1 MKIEKNGNANQT
13 NDQERADQSDAPWLA
28 WLNIALD
35 AYQED
40 ERSRVDRL
48 KHDIASDP
56 DNEILDR
63 YQQERDFRKPST
75 LRKVGRVALDVMRIH
90 PQSSEQRRDRE
101 AMSLAISEHDAET
114 KSQRQWRDWVQKKQA
129 ASERLRQE
137 EEDRKEAEALER
149 DMVEAMDVMRQ
160 RSHELTIGQ
169 RNQEIIEREINSRLL
184 TVDKL
189 EEEVLSGSHEVSK
202 GVIDYDGA
210 QIPIYYLKGIPF
222 SMLSHAVD
230 YRRLDWQDEGH
241 IGVGTSKAL
250 FNDPSIWSEH
260 EENALADKSYAYD
273 VYNTKGNLISTS
285 YINSESNID
294 AACKGELRYGFD
306 KVVGGS
312 FLDFWSCDGGAPNY
326 KDSSSIDSSVRRI
339 NYNKV
344 LDELNSPGSNWGGYN
359 EVLLKRYSD
368 TGLPLLPSYI
378 ITESGEIA
386 DQALR
391 HAKYF
396 NIPIVDI
403 NREIYD
409 KKYEDHIEKLI
420 DSLGRDADYV
430 EVARV
435 NDLIHMI
442 DYSHNRTLHR
452 SAYISRHN
460 YYDNDNDYSA
470 HARGRLKMWF
480 DEENEGNDG
489 IDDERSR
496 RINQCI
502 TRISQLEFDKQTDF
516 IVSKI
521 NDIAD
526 AYRKANERGEAAN
539 YNDHFYLSNDEDS
552 TEVKGFNVTYEKP
565 YWRGLLSLDGREQ
578 KVNRWNDT
586 VALDTIRVE
595 FTLPSN
601 LGPVSTK
608 IANLSNPD
616 NPDENDPTFV
626 KLAKAFF
633 ECYEVAKQN
642 RQLVK
647 PESDTE
653 LAPGSQDTKDRS
665 ESGDS

>member
-13 NDQERADQSDAPWLA
+13 NDQEQANQSDAPWLA

-56 DNEILDR
+56 DDEILDR

-129 ASERLRQE
+129 TSERLRQ

-149 DMVEAMDVMRQ
+149 DMVEAMDVMRR

-202 GVIDYDGA
+202 GVIDYDGT
-210 QIPIYYLKGIPF
+210 QIPIYHLKGIPF

-230 YRRLDWQDEGH
+230 FRRHSWESRPESVLS
-241 IGVGTSKAL
+241 IGGGTSKKL
-250 FNDPSIWSEH
+250 FNDPSIWNRREDDASV
-260 EENALADKSYAYD
+260 ARSYLHDA
-273 VYNTKGNLISTS
+273 KGNLICSS
-285 YINSESNID
+285 YISSENNID
-294 AACKGELRYGFD
+294 MAYKGELRYGFD
-306 KVVGGS
+306 KITGGS
-312 FLDFWSCDGGAPNY
+312 LLGFAPSDAGSTNHWD
-326 KDSSSIDSSVRRI
+326 KDTINDAIRGL

-344 LDELNSPGSNWGGYN
+344 LNELNKIDNSSGHN
-359 EVLLKRYSD
+359 EVVMKRYSD
-368 TGLPLLPSYI
+368 TGSPLLPSYI
-378 ITESGEIA
+378 ITESGKIV

-396 NIPIVDI
+396 SIPIVDI

-420 DSLGRDADYV
+420 DSLGRDADYA

-435 NDLIHMI
+435 NDLIHMV
-442 DYSHNRTLHR
+442 DYSYNRDRHNNN
-452 SAYISRHN
+452 YWYSRH
-460 YYDNDNDYSA
+460 YEERYNDP
-470 HARGRLKMWF
+470 ARKKLKRQF
-480 DEENEGNDG
+480 KEENEENDR
-489 IDDERSR
+489 ISDDRSR
-496 RINQCI
+496 YINQCI
-502 TRISQLEFDKQTDF
+502 TRISQLEYDKRTDF

-526 AYRKANERGEAAN
+526 AYRKANERGEVIN
-539 YNDHFYLSNDEDS
+539 YRDLDIGKGV
-552 TEVKGFNVTYEKP
+552 TEVKGFDVTYIKSHFHG
-565 YWRGLLSLDGREQ
+565 GLCLDGGEVDGKRCPFLSLDRI
-578 KVNRWNDT
+578 DT
-586 VALDTIRVE
+586 RFI
-595 FTLPSN
+595 LPSN
-601 LGPVSTK
+601 TAAISTE
-608 IANLSNPD
+608 IANFPNPD

-642 RQLVK
+642 RQLAK
-647 PESDTE
+647 PESDVDP
-653 LAPGSQDTKDRS
+653 APGSQDTKEHD

>member
-1 MKIEKNGNANQT
+1 MKIEKNGNTNQT
-13 NDQERADQSDAPWLA
+13 NDQEQADQSDAPWLA

-48 KHDIASDP
+48 KRDIASDP
-56 DNEILDR
+56 DNETLDR

-101 AMSLAISEHDAET
+101 AMGLAISEYDAEAE
-114 KSQRQWRDWVQKKQA
+114 SQRQWRDWVQKKQA
-129 ASERLRQE
+129 VSERLRQE

-149 DMVEAMDVMRQ
+149 DMVEAMDVMRR

-202 GVIDYDGA
+202 GVIDYDGT
-210 QIPIYYLKGIPF
+210 QIPIYHLKGVPF

-230 YRRLDWQDEGH
+230 FRRYAWMNKKYITG
-241 IGVGTSKAL
+241 GGTSKAL
-250 FNDPSIWSEH
+250 FDDPSIWSKH
-260 EENALADKSYAYD
+260 EEDALTDKSSG
-273 VYNTKGNLISTS
+273 YNARGNLVSVS
-285 YINSESNID
+285 YINSENNINNAD
-294 AACKGELRYGFD
+294 KGKLRYGFD
-306 KVVGGS
+306 EIPGGS
-312 FLDFWSCDGGAPNY
+312 FLAFNDRDGGTPNY
-326 KDSSSIDSSVRRI
+326 IGENGTNNVARG
-339 NYNKV
+339 
-344 LDELNSPGSNWGGYN
+344 LNYN
-359 EVLLKRYSD
+359 EVLNKLNNISYADGHNEALLKRYSD

-420 DSLGRDADYV
+420 KSLGRDADYA

-435 NDLIHMI
+435 NDLIHMV
-442 DYSHNRTLHR
+442 DYSYNRDKH
-452 SAYISRHN
+452 
-460 YYDNDNDYSA
+460 NDNYWYRRRYEDNYDDP
-470 HARGRLKMWF
+470 ARWESKSRLK
-480 DEENEGNDG
+480 EENEENDR
-489 IDDERSR
+489 ISDDRSR
-496 RINQCI
+496 YINQCI
-502 TRISQLEFDKQTDF
+502 TRISQLEYDKRTDF

-526 AYRKANERGEAAN
+526 AYRKANERGEVIN
-539 YNDHFYLSNDEDS
+539 YRDLDIGKGV
-552 TEVKGFNVTYEKP
+552 TEVKGFDVTYIKSHFHG
-565 YWRGLLSLDGREQ
+565 GLCLDGGEVDGKRCPFLSLDRI
-578 KVNRWNDT
+578 DT
-586 VALDTIRVE
+586 QFI
-595 FTLPSN
+595 LPSN
-601 LGPVSTK
+601 TAAIITE
-608 IANLSNPD
+608 IANFPNPD
-616 NPDENDPTFV
+616 NPDENDPIFD
-626 KLAKAFF
+626 KLAKAFS

-642 RQLVK
+642 RQLAK

-653 LAPGSQDTKDRS
+653 LALGSQDTKEHS

>member
-1 MKIEKNGNANQT
+1 MKIEKNGNANQA
-13 NDQERADQSDAPWLA
+13 NDQERANQSDAPWLA

-48 KHDIASDP
+48 KHNIASDP
-56 DNEILDR
+56 DNETLDR
-63 YQQERDFRKPST
+63 YQQERDSRKPST
-75 LRKVGRVALDVMRIH
+75 LRKVGRMALDVMRIH

-129 ASERLRQE
+129 MSERLRQ

-202 GVIDYDGA
+202 GVIDYVGA
-210 QIPIYYLKGIPF
+210 QIPIYHLKGIPF

-230 YRRLDWQDEGH
+230 FRRYAWMNKKYITG
-241 IGVGTSKAL
+241 GGTSKAL
-250 FNDPSIWSEH
+250 FDDPSIWSKH
-260 EENALADKSYAYD
+260 EEDALTDKSSG
-273 VYNTKGNLISTS
+273 YNARGNLVSVS
-285 YINSESNID
+285 YINSENNINNAD
-294 AACKGELRYGFD
+294 KGKLRYGFD
-306 KVVGGS
+306 KIPGGS
-312 FLDFWSCDGGAPNY
+312 FLAFNDRDGGTPNY
-326 KDSSSIDSSVRRI
+326 IGENGTNNVARG
-339 NYNKV
+339 
-344 LDELNSPGSNWGGYN
+344 LNYN
-359 EVLLKRYSD
+359 EVLNKLNNISYVDGHNEALLKRYSD

-420 DSLGRDADYV
+420 ESLGRDADYA

-435 NDLIHMI
+435 NDLIHMV
-442 DYSHNRTLHR
+442 DYSYNRDKH
-452 SAYISRHN
+452 
-460 YYDNDNDYSA
+460 NDNYWYRRRYEDNYDDP
-470 HARGRLKMWF
+470 ARWTLKSRLK
-480 DEENEGNDG
+480 EENEENDR
-489 IDDERSR
+489 INDDRSR
-496 RINQCI
+496 YINQCI
-502 TRISQLEFDKQTDF
+502 TRISQLEYDKRTDF

-526 AYRKANERGEAAN
+526 VYRKANERGEVIN
-539 YNDHFYLSNDEDS
+539 YRDLDIGKGV
-552 TEVKGFNVTYEKP
+552 TEVKGFDVTYIKSHFHG
-565 YWRGLLSLDGREQ
+565 GLCLDGGEVDGKRCPFLSLDRIDA
-578 KVNRWNDT
+578 RF
-586 VALDTIRVE
+586 I
-595 FTLPSN
+595 LPSN
-601 LGPVSTK
+601 TAAISTE
-608 IANLSNPD
+608 IANFPNPD

-642 RQLVK
+642 RQLAK
-647 PESDTE
+647 PESDAE
-653 LAPGSQDTKDRS
+653 PAPGSQDTKERN

>member
-13 NDQERADQSDAPWLA
+13 NDQEQVNQPDAPWLA

-56 DNEILDR
+56 DDEILDR

-114 KSQRQWRDWVQKKQA
+114 KSQGQWRDWVQKKQVV
-129 ASERLRQE
+129 SERLQQE

-160 RSHELTIGQ
+160 RSHELTTGQ

-189 EEEVLSGSHEVSK
+189 EEEVSK

-230 YRRLDWQDEGH
+230 FRRPSWQNEGH

-250 FNDPSIWSEH
+250 FNDPSIWSKH
-260 EENALADKSYAYD
+260 EEDALTDKSYAYD
-273 VYNTKGNLISTS
+273 DYNTRGNLISVS

-294 AACKGELRYGFD
+294 AAYKGELRYGFS
-306 KVVGGS
+306 KTPSGS
-312 FLDFWSCDGGAPNY
+312 FLYFRIGDGGTPNY
-326 KDSSSIDSSVRRI
+326 KDSDEIDISIREID
-339 NYNKV
+339 YNDV
-344 LDELNSPGSNWGGYN
+344 LDGLNYPRPGWGGYN

-435 NDLIHMI
+435 NDLIHMV
-442 DYSHNRTLHR
+442 DYSHNWDKHR
-452 SAYISRHN
+452 GNYWRSRH
-460 YYDNDNDYSA
+460 YKESYDDP
-470 HARGRLKMWF
+470 ARKKLKRQF
-480 DEENEGNDG
+480 KEENEENDR
-489 IDDERSR
+489 ISDDRSR
-496 RINQCI
+496 YINQCI
-502 TRISQLEFDKQTDF
+502 TGISQLEYDKRTDF

-526 AYRKANERGEAAN
+526 AYRKANERSEVIN
-539 YNDHFYLSNDEDS
+539 YRDLDIGKGV
-552 TEVKGFNVTYEKP
+552 TEVKGFNVTYYKSHSQGE
-565 YWRGLLSLDGREQ
+565 LCLDGHE
-578 KVNRWNDT
+578 KGVEGCPYML
-586 VALDTIRVE
+586 LDEIHTE

-601 LGPVSTK
+601 LGAISTE
-608 IANLSNPD
+608 IANFPNPD

-642 RQLVK
+642 RQLAK

-653 LAPGSQDTKDRS
+653 PAPGSQDTKEHS

>member
-13 NDQERADQSDAPWLA
+13 NDQERANQSDAPWLA

-56 DNEILDR
+56 DNETLDR

-129 ASERLRQE
+129 ASERLRREE

-189 EEEVLSGSHEVSK
+189 EKEVLSGSHEVSK

-210 QIPIYYLKGIPF
+210 QIPIYHLKGIPF

-230 YRRLDWQDEGH
+230 FRRPSWQNEGH
-241 IGVGTSKAL
+241 IGVGTSKVL
-250 FNDPSIWSEH
+250 FDDPSIWSKH
-260 EENALADKSYAYD
+260 EEDALADKSYAYD
-273 VYNTKGNLISTS
+273 DYNTRGNLISVS

-294 AACKGELRYGFD
+294 AAYKGELRYGFS
-306 KVVGGS
+306 KTPSGS
-312 FLDFWSCDGGAPNY
+312 FLDFQIGDGGTPNY
-326 KDSSSIDSSVRRI
+326 QDSNEIDDSVRDI
-339 NYNKV
+339 NYNDV
-344 LDELNSPGSNWGGYN
+344 LDGLNYPRPGRGGYN

-435 NDLIHMI
+435 NDLIHMV
-442 DYSHNRTLHR
+442 DYSHNWDKHR
-452 SAYISRHN
+452 GNYWRSRH
-460 YYDNDNDYSA
+460 YKESYDDP
-470 HARGRLKMWF
+470 ARKKLKRQF
-480 DEENEGNDG
+480 KEENEENDR
-489 IDDERSR
+489 ISDDRSR
-496 RINQCI
+496 YINQCI
-502 TRISQLEFDKQTDF
+502 TRISQLEYDKRTDF

-526 AYRKANERGEAAN
+526 VYRKANERGEVIN
-539 YNDHFYLSNDEDS
+539 YHDLDIGEGV
-552 TEVKGFNVTYEKP
+552 TEVKGFDVTYYKSYSQGE
-565 YWRGLLSLDGREQ
+565 LCLDGHE
-578 KVNRWNDT
+578 KDVEGCPYML
-586 VALDTIRVE
+586 LDEIHTKFI
-595 FTLPSN
+595 LPSN
-601 LGPVSTK
+601 LGPVSTE
-608 IANLSNPD
+608 IANFPNPD
-616 NPDENDPTFV
+616 NPDENDPTFG

-633 ECYEVAKQN
+633 ECYEAAKQN
-642 RQLVK
+642 RQLAK

-653 LAPGSQDTKDRS
+653 PAPGSQDTKEHD

>member
-13 NDQERADQSDAPWLA
+13 NDQEQVNQSDAPWLA

-56 DNEILDR
+56 DDEILDR

-90 PQSSEQRRDRE
+90 PQSSEQRRDQE

-129 ASERLRQE
+129 VSERLRRE

-189 EEEVLSGSHEVSK
+189 EEEVLSGSHEVNK

-210 QIPIYYLKGIPF
+210 QIPIYHLRGIPF

-230 YRRLDWQDEGH
+230 FRRPSWQNEGH
-241 IGVGTSKAL
+241 IGVGTSKVL
-250 FNDPSIWSEH
+250 FDDPSIWSKH
-260 EENALADKSYAYD
+260 EEDALADKSYAYD
-273 VYNTKGNLISTS
+273 DYNTRGNLISVS

-294 AACKGELRYGFD
+294 AAYKGELRYGFS
-306 KVVGGS
+306 KTPSGS
-312 FLDFWSCDGGAPNY
+312 FLDFQIGDGGTPNY
-326 KDSSSIDSSVRRI
+326 QDSNEIDDSVRDI
-339 NYNKV
+339 NYNDV
-344 LDELNSPGSNWGGYN
+344 LDGLNYPRPGRGGYN

-435 NDLIHMI
+435 NDLIHMV
-442 DYSHNRTLHR
+442 DYSHNWDKHR
-452 SAYISRHN
+452 GNYWRSRH
-460 YYDNDNDYSA
+460 YKESYDDPT
-470 HARGRLKMWF
+470 RKELKRQF
-480 DEENEGNDG
+480 DKENEKNDRIG
-489 IDDERSR
+489 DDRSR
-496 RINQCI
+496 YINQCI
-502 TRISQLEFDKQTDF
+502 TRISQLEYDKRTDF

-526 AYRKANERGEAAN
+526 VYRKANERGEVIN
-539 YNDHFYLSNDEDS
+539 YHDLDIGEGV
-552 TEVKGFNVTYEKP
+552 TEVKGFDVTYYKSYSQGE
-565 YWRGLLSLDGREQ
+565 LCLDGHE
-578 KVNRWNDT
+578 KDVEGCPYML
-586 VALDTIRVE
+586 LDEIHTKFI
-595 FTLPSN
+595 LPSN
-601 LGPVSTK
+601 LGPVSTE
-608 IANLSNPD
+608 IANFPNPD
-616 NPDENDPTFV
+616 NPDENDPTFG

-633 ECYEVAKQN
+633 ECYEAAKQN
-642 RQLVK
+642 RQLAK

-653 LAPGSQDTKDRS
+653 PAPGSQDTKEHD

>member
-13 NDQERADQSDAPWLA
+13 NDQEQVNQSDAPWLA

-40 ERSRVDRL
+40 ERSRVNRL

-56 DNEILDR
+56 DDEILDR

-169 RNQEIIEREINSRLL
+169 RNQEVIEREINSRLL

-210 QIPIYYLKGIPF
+210 QIPIYHLKGIPF

-230 YRRLDWQDEGH
+230 FRRYAWMNKKYITG
-241 IGVGTSKAL
+241 GGTSKAL
-250 FNDPSIWSEH
+250 FDDPSIWSKH
-260 EENALADKSYAYD
+260 EEDALTDKSSG
-273 VYNTKGNLISTS
+273 YNARGNLVSVS
-285 YINSESNID
+285 YINSENNINNAD
-294 AACKGELRYGFD
+294 KGKLRYGFD
-306 KVVGGS
+306 KIPGGS
-312 FLDFWSCDGGAPNY
+312 FLAFNDRDGGTPNY
-326 KDSSSIDSSVRRI
+326 IGENGTNNVARG
-339 NYNKV
+339 
-344 LDELNSPGSNWGGYN
+344 LNYN
-359 EVLLKRYSD
+359 EVLNKLNNISYVDGHNEALLKRYSD

-420 DSLGRDADYV
+420 DSLGRDADYM

-502 TRISQLEFDKQTDF
+502 TRISQLEFDKRTDF

-601 LGPVSTK
+601 LGAISTK

-653 LAPGSQDTKDRS
+653 LAPGSQDTKEHS

>member
-1 MKIEKNGNANQT
+1 MKIEKNGNTNQT
-13 NDQERADQSDAPWLA
+13 NDQEQANQSDAPWLA

-56 DNEILDR
+56 DDEILDR

-210 QIPIYYLKGIPF
+210 QIPIYHLKGIPF

-230 YRRLDWQDEGH
+230 FRRYAWMNKKYITG
-241 IGVGTSKAL
+241 GGTSKAL
-250 FNDPSIWSEH
+250 FDDPSIWSKH
-260 EENALADKSYAYD
+260 EEDALTDKSSG
-273 VYNTKGNLISTS
+273 YNARGNLVSVS
-285 YINSESNID
+285 YINSENNINNAD
-294 AACKGELRYGFD
+294 KGKLRYGFD
-306 KVVGGS
+306 KIPGGS
-312 FLDFWSCDGGAPNY
+312 FLAFNDRDGGTPNY
-326 KDSSSIDSSVRRI
+326 IGENGTNNVARGL

-344 LDELNSPGSNWGGYN
+344 LNKLNNISYADGHN
-359 EVLLKRYSD
+359 EALLKRYSD

-420 DSLGRDADYV
+420 ESLGRDADYA

-435 NDLIHMI
+435 NDLIHMV
-442 DYSHNRTLHR
+442 DYSYNRDKHNN
-452 SAYISRHN
+452 N
-460 YYDNDNDYSA
+460 YWYRRRYEDNYDDP
-470 HARGRLKMWF
+470 ARWESKSRLK
-480 DEENEGNDG
+480 EENEENDR
-489 IDDERSR
+489 ISDDRSR
-496 RINQCI
+496 YINQCI
-502 TRISQLEFDKQTDF
+502 TRISQLEYDKRTDF

-526 AYRKANERGEAAN
+526 AYRKANERGEVIN
-539 YNDHFYLSNDEDS
+539 YRDLDIGRGV
-552 TEVKGFNVTYEKP
+552 TEVKGFDVTYIKSHFHGGLCLDGGEIDGKRCP
-565 YWRGLLSLDGREQ
+565 LLSLDRI
-578 KVNRWNDT
+578 DT
-586 VALDTIRVE
+586 KFI
-595 FTLPSN
+595 LPSN
-601 LGPVSTK
+601 TAAIITE
-608 IANLSNPD
+608 IANFPNPD
-616 NPDENDPTFV
+616 NPDENDPIFG
-626 KLAKAFF
+626 KLAKAFS

-642 RQLVK
+642 RQLAK

-653 LAPGSQDTKDRS
+653 PALGSQDTKDRS

>member
-1 MKIEKNGNANQT
+1 MKIEKNGNANQA
-13 NDQERADQSDAPWLA
+13 NDQERANQSDAPWLA

-48 KHDIASDP
+48 KHNIASDP
-56 DNEILDR
+56 DNETLDR
-63 YQQERDFRKPST
+63 YQQERDSRKPST
-75 LRKVGRVALDVMRIH
+75 LRKVGRMALDVMRIH

-129 ASERLRQE
+129 MSERLRQ

-210 QIPIYYLKGIPF
+210 QIPIYHLKGIPF

-230 YRRLDWQDEGH
+230 FRRYAWMNKKYITG
-241 IGVGTSKAL
+241 GGTSKAL
-250 FNDPSIWSEH
+250 FDDPSIWSKH
-260 EENALADKSYAYD
+260 EEDALTDKSSG
-273 VYNTKGNLISTS
+273 YNARGNLVSVS
-285 YINSESNID
+285 YINSENNINNAD
-294 AACKGELRYGFD
+294 KGKLRYGFD
-306 KVVGGS
+306 KIPGGS
-312 FLDFWSCDGGAPNY
+312 FLAFNDRDGGTPNY
-326 KDSSSIDSSVRRI
+326 IGENGTNNVARG
-339 NYNKV
+339 
-344 LDELNSPGSNWGGYN
+344 LNYN
-359 EVLLKRYSD
+359 EVLNKLNNISYVDGHNEALLKRYSD

-420 DSLGRDADYV
+420 ESLGRDADYA

-435 NDLIHMI
+435 NDLIHMV
-442 DYSHNRTLHR
+442 DYSYNRDKHNNN
-452 SAYISRHN
+452 YWYSRH
-460 YYDNDNDYSA
+460 YEESYNDP
-470 HARGRLKMWF
+470 ARKKLKRQF
-480 DEENEGNDG
+480 KEENEENDR
-489 IDDERSR
+489 ISDDRSR
-496 RINQCI
+496 YINQCI
-502 TRISQLEFDKQTDF
+502 TRISQLEYDKRTDF

-526 AYRKANERGEAAN
+526 AYRKANERGEVIN
-539 YNDHFYLSNDEDS
+539 YRDLDIGKGV
-552 TEVKGFNVTYEKP
+552 TEVKGFDVTYIKSHFHG
-565 YWRGLLSLDGREQ
+565 GLCLDGGEVDGKRCPFLSLDRIDA
-578 KVNRWNDT
+578 RF
-586 VALDTIRVE
+586 I
-595 FTLPSN
+595 LPSN
-601 LGPVSTK
+601 TAAISTE
-608 IANLSNPD
+608 IANFPNPD

-642 RQLVK
+642 RQLAK
-647 PESDTE
+647 PESDAE
-653 LAPGSQDTKDRS
+653 PAPGSQDTKERN

>member
-13 NDQERADQSDAPWLA
+13 NDQEQVNQSDAPWLA

-40 ERSRVDRL
+40 EQSRVDRL
-48 KHDIASDP
+48 KHDIASDS
-56 DNEILDR
+56 DDEILDR

-75 LRKVGRVALDVMRIH
+75 LRKVGRVALDVMMIH

-210 QIPIYYLKGIPF
+210 QIPIYHLKGTPF

-230 YRRLDWQDEGH
+230 FRRHSWESRPESVLS
-241 IGVGTSKAL
+241 IGGGTSKKL
-250 FNDPSIWSEH
+250 FNDPSIWNRREDDASV
-260 EENALADKSYAYD
+260 ARSYLHDA
-273 VYNTKGNLISTS
+273 KGNLICSS
-285 YINSESNID
+285 YISSENNID
-294 AACKGELRYGFD
+294 MAYKGELRYGFD
-306 KVVGGS
+306 KIPGGS
-312 FLDFWSCDGGAPNY
+312 LLGFAPSDAGSTNHWDKDTINDAIRGLNY
-326 KDSSSIDSSVRRI
+326 D
-339 NYNKV
+339 KV
-344 LDELNSPGSNWGGYN
+344 LNELNKIDNSSGHN
-359 EVLLKRYSD
+359 EVVMKRYSD
-368 TGLPLLPSYI
+368 TGSPLLPSYI

-396 NIPIVDI
+396 NIPIIDI

-435 NDLIHMI
+435 NDLIHMV
-442 DYSHNRTLHR
+442 DYSYNRDKH
-452 SAYISRHN
+452 
-460 YYDNDNDYSA
+460 NDNYWYRRRYEDDYNDP
-470 HARGRLKMWF
+470 ARWESKSRLK
-480 DEENEGNDG
+480 EENEENDR
-489 IDDERSR
+489 ISDDRSR
-496 RINQCI
+496 YINQCI
-502 TRISQLEFDKQTDF
+502 TRISQLEYDKRTDF
-516 IVSKI
+516 IVGKI

-526 AYRKANERGEAAN
+526 AYRKANERGEVIN
-539 YNDHFYLSNDEDS
+539 YRDLDIGKGV
-552 TEVKGFNVTYEKP
+552 TEVKGFDVTYIKSHFHG
-565 YWRGLLSLDGREQ
+565 GLCLDGGEMDGKRCPFLSLDRI
-578 KVNRWNDT
+578 DT
-586 VALDTIRVE
+586 RFI
-595 FTLPSN
+595 LPSN
-601 LGPVSTK
+601 TAAISTE
-608 IANLSNPD
+608 IANFPNPD
-616 NPDENDPTFV
+616 NPDENDPTFG

-642 RQLVK
+642 RQLAK

-653 LAPGSQDTKDRS
+653 PAPGSQDTKEHS

>member
-13 NDQERADQSDAPWLA
+13 NDQGQANQSDAPWLA

-56 DNEILDR
+56 DDEILDR

-114 KSQRQWRDWVQKKQA
+114 KSQRQWRDWIQKKQA

-210 QIPIYYLKGIPF
+210 QIPIYYLKGITF

-230 YRRLDWQDEGH
+230 FRRYAWMNKKYITG
-241 IGVGTSKAL
+241 GGTSKAL
-250 FNDPSIWSEH
+250 FDDPSIWSKH
-260 EENALADKSYAYD
+260 EEDALTDKSSG
-273 VYNTKGNLISTS
+273 YNARGNLVSVS
-285 YINSESNID
+285 YINSENNINNAD
-294 AACKGELRYGFD
+294 KGKLRYGFD
-306 KVVGGS
+306 KIPGGS
-312 FLDFWSCDGGAPNY
+312 FLAFNDRDGGTPNY
-326 KDSSSIDSSVRRI
+326 IGENGTNNVARG
-339 NYNKV
+339 
-344 LDELNSPGSNWGGYN
+344 LNYN
-359 EVLLKRYSD
+359 EVLNKLNNISYADGHNEALLKRYSD

-378 ITESGEIA
+378 ITESGGIA

-420 DSLGRDADYV
+420 ESLGRDADYA

-435 NDLIHMI
+435 NDLIHMV
-442 DYSHNRTLHR
+442 DYSYNRDKH
-452 SAYISRHN
+452 
-460 YYDNDNDYSA
+460 NDNYWYRRRYEDNYNDP
-470 HARGRLKMWF
+470 ARWESKSRLK
-480 DEENEGNDG
+480 EENEENDR
-489 IDDERSR
+489 ISDDRSR
-496 RINQCI
+496 YINQCI
-502 TRISQLEFDKQTDF
+502 TRISQLEYDKRTDF

-526 AYRKANERGEAAN
+526 AYRKANERGEVIN
-539 YNDHFYLSNDEDS
+539 YRDLDIGKGV
-552 TEVKGFNVTYEKP
+552 TEVKGFDVTYYKSHFHGGLCLDGGEMDGKRCP
-565 YWRGLLSLDGREQ
+565 LLSLDRI
-578 KVNRWNDT
+578 DT
-586 VALDTIRVE
+586 QFI
-595 FTLPSN
+595 LPSN
-601 LGPVSTK
+601 TAAIITE
-608 IANLSNPD
+608 IANFPNPD

-633 ECYEVAKQN
+633 ECYEAAKQN
-642 RQLVK
+642 RQLAK

-653 LAPGSQDTKDRS
+653 LALGSQDTKEHD

>member
-1 MKIEKNGNANQT
+1 M
-13 NDQERADQSDAPWLA
+13 
-28 WLNIALD
+28 
-35 AYQED
+35 
-40 ERSRVDRL
+40 
-48 KHDIASDP
+48 
-56 DNEILDR
+56 
-63 YQQERDFRKPST
+63 
-75 LRKVGRVALDVMRIH
+75 ALDVMRIH

-129 ASERLRQE
+129 MSERLRQ

-210 QIPIYYLKGIPF
+210 QIPIYHLKGIPF

-230 YRRLDWQDEGH
+230 FRRYAWMNKKYITG
-241 IGVGTSKAL
+241 GGTSKAL
-250 FNDPSIWSEH
+250 FDDPSIWSKH
-260 EENALADKSYAYD
+260 EEDALTDKSSG
-273 VYNTKGNLISTS
+273 YNARGNLVSVS
-285 YINSESNID
+285 YINSENNINNAD
-294 AACKGELRYGFD
+294 KGKLRYGFD
-306 KVVGGS
+306 KIPGGS
-312 FLDFWSCDGGAPNY
+312 FLAFNDRDGGTPNY
-326 KDSSSIDSSVRRI
+326 IGENGTNNVARG
-339 NYNKV
+339 
-344 LDELNSPGSNWGGYN
+344 LNYN
-359 EVLLKRYSD
+359 EVLNKLNNISYVDGHNEALLKRYSD

-420 DSLGRDADYV
+420 ESLGRDADYA

-435 NDLIHMI
+435 NDLIHMV
-442 DYSHNRTLHR
+442 DYSYNRDKHNNN
-452 SAYISRHN
+452 YWYSRH
-460 YYDNDNDYSA
+460 YEESYNDP
-470 HARGRLKMWF
+470 ARKKLKRQF
-480 DEENEGNDG
+480 KEENEENDR
-489 IDDERSR
+489 ISDDRSR
-496 RINQCI
+496 YINQCI
-502 TRISQLEFDKQTDF
+502 TRISQLEYDKRTDF

-526 AYRKANERGEAAN
+526 AYRKANERGEVIN
-539 YNDHFYLSNDEDS
+539 YRDLDIGKGV
-552 TEVKGFNVTYEKP
+552 TEVKGFDVTYIKSHFHG
-565 YWRGLLSLDGREQ
+565 GLCLDGGEVDGKRCPFLSLDRIDA
-578 KVNRWNDT
+578 RF
-586 VALDTIRVE
+586 I
-595 FTLPSN
+595 LPSN
-601 LGPVSTK
+601 TAAISTE
-608 IANLSNPD
+608 IANFPNPD

-642 RQLVK
+642 RQLAK
-647 PESDTE
+647 PESDAE
-653 LAPGSQDTKDRS
+653 PAPGSQDTKERN

>member
-13 NDQERADQSDAPWLA
+13 NDQEQVNQSDAPWLA

-35 AYQED
+35 AYQEN

-56 DNEILDR
+56 DDEILDR

-75 LRKVGRVALDVMRIH
+75 LRKVGRAALDVMRIH

-101 AMSLAISEHDAET
+101 AMSLAISEHNAET

-149 DMVEAMDVMRQ
+149 DMVEAMDVMRR

-210 QIPIYYLKGIPF
+210 QIPIYHLKGIPF

-230 YRRLDWQDEGH
+230 FRRYAWMNKKYITG
-241 IGVGTSKAL
+241 GGTSKAL
-250 FNDPSIWSEH
+250 FDDPSIWSKH
-260 EENALADKSYAYD
+260 EEDALTDKSSG
-273 VYNTKGNLISTS
+273 YNARGNLVSVS
-285 YINSESNID
+285 YINSENNINNAD
-294 AACKGELRYGFD
+294 KGKLRYGFD
-306 KVVGGS
+306 KIPGGS
-312 FLDFWSCDGGAPNY
+312 FLAFNDRDGGTPNY
-326 KDSSSIDSSVRRI
+326 IGENGTNNVARG
-339 NYNKV
+339 
-344 LDELNSPGSNWGGYN
+344 LNYN
-359 EVLLKRYSD
+359 EVLNKLNNISYADGHNEALLKRYSD

-396 NIPIVDI
+396 SIPIVDI

-420 DSLGRDADYV
+420 ESLGRDADYA

-435 NDLIHMI
+435 NDLIHMV
-442 DYSHNRTLHR
+442 DYSYNRDKHNN
-452 SAYISRHN
+452 N
-460 YYDNDNDYSA
+460 YWYRRRYEDNYDDP
-470 HARGRLKMWF
+470 ARWESKSRLK
-480 DEENEGNDG
+480 EENEGNDR
-489 IDDERSR
+489 ISDDRSR
-496 RINQCI
+496 YINQCI
-502 TRISQLEFDKQTDF
+502 TRISQLEYDKRTDF

-526 AYRKANERGEAAN
+526 AYRKANERGEVIN
-539 YNDHFYLSNDEDS
+539 YRDLDIGRGV
-552 TEVKGFNVTYEKP
+552 TEVKGFDVTYIKSHFHGGLCLDGGEVDGKRCP
-565 YWRGLLSLDGREQ
+565 LLSLDRI
-578 KVNRWNDT
+578 DT
-586 VALDTIRVE
+586 QFI
-595 FTLPSN
+595 LPSN
-601 LGPVSTK
+601 TAAIITK

-642 RQLVK
+642 RQLAK

-653 LAPGSQDTKDRS
+653 PAPGSQDTKEHS

>member
-1 MKIEKNGNANQT
+1 MKIEKNGNANQA
-13 NDQERADQSDAPWLA
+13 NDQERANQSDAPWLA

-48 KHDIASDP
+48 KHNIASDP
-56 DNEILDR
+56 DNETLDR
-63 YQQERDFRKPST
+63 YQQERDSRKPST
-75 LRKVGRVALDVMRIH
+75 LRKVGRMALDVMRIH

-129 ASERLRQE
+129 MSERLRQ

-210 QIPIYYLKGIPF
+210 QIPIYHLKGIPF

-230 YRRLDWQDEGH
+230 FRRYAWMNKKYITG
-241 IGVGTSKAL
+241 GGTSKAL
-250 FNDPSIWSEH
+250 FDDPSIWSKH
-260 EENALADKSYAYD
+260 EEDALTDKSSG
-273 VYNTKGNLISTS
+273 YNARGNLVSVS
-285 YINSESNID
+285 YINSENNINNAD
-294 AACKGELRYGFD
+294 KGKLRYGFD
-306 KVVGGS
+306 KIPGGS
-312 FLDFWSCDGGAPNY
+312 FLAFNDRDGGTPNY
-326 KDSSSIDSSVRRI
+326 IGENGTNNVARG
-339 NYNKV
+339 
-344 LDELNSPGSNWGGYN
+344 LNYN
-359 EVLLKRYSD
+359 EVLNKLNNISYVDGHNEALLKRYSD

-420 DSLGRDADYV
+420 ESLGRDADYA

-435 NDLIHMI
+435 NDLIHMV
-442 DYSHNRTLHR
+442 DYSYNRDKHNNN
-452 SAYISRHN
+452 YWYSRH
-460 YYDNDNDYSA
+460 YEESYNDP
-470 HARGRLKMWF
+470 ARKKLKRQF
-480 DEENEGNDG
+480 KEENEENDR
-489 IDDERSR
+489 ISDDRSR
-496 RINQCI
+496 YINQCI
-502 TRISQLEFDKQTDF
+502 TRISQLEYDKRTDF

-526 AYRKANERGEAAN
+526 AYRKANERGEVIN
-539 YNDHFYLSNDEDS
+539 YRDLDIGKGV
-552 TEVKGFNVTYEKP
+552 TEVKGFDVTYIKSHFHG
-565 YWRGLLSLDGREQ
+565 GLCLDGGEVDGKRCPFLSLDRIDA
-578 KVNRWNDT
+578 RF
-586 VALDTIRVE
+586 I
-595 FTLPSN
+595 LPSN
-601 LGPVSTK
+601 TAAISTE
-608 IANLSNPD
+608 IANFPNPD

-642 RQLVK
+642 RQLAK

-653 LAPGSQDTKDRS
+653 SAPDPQDTKEHD
-665 ESGDS
+665 ESGDG

>member
-1 MKIEKNGNANQT
+1 MKIEKNGNANQI
-13 NDQERADQSDAPWLA
+13 NDQERANQSDAPWLA
-28 WLNIALD
+28 WLNVALD

-48 KHDIASDP
+48 KRDIASDP
-56 DNEILDR
+56 DNETLDR
-63 YQQERDFRKPST
+63 YQQERDSRKPST
-75 LRKVGRVALDVMRIH
+75 LRKVGRAALDVMRIH

-149 DMVEAMDVMRQ
+149 DMVKAMDVMRR

-230 YRRLDWQDEGH
+230 FRRYAWMNKKYITG
-241 IGVGTSKAL
+241 GGTSKAL
-250 FNDPSIWSEH
+250 FDDPSIWSKH
-260 EENALADKSYAYD
+260 EEDALTDKSSG
-273 VYNTKGNLISTS
+273 YNARGNLVSAS
-285 YINSESNID
+285 YINSENNINNAD
-294 AACKGELRYGFD
+294 KGKLRYGFD
-306 KVVGGS
+306 KIPGGS
-312 FLDFWSCDGGAPNY
+312 FLAFNDRDGGTPNY
-326 KDSSSIDSSVRRI
+326 IGENGTNNVARGL
-339 NYNKV
+339 NYNEV
-344 LDELNSPGSNWGGYN
+344 LNKLNNISYVDGYN
-359 EVLLKRYSD
+359 EALLKRYSD

-435 NDLIHMI
+435 NDLIHMV
-442 DYSHNRTLHR
+442 DYSHNWDKHR
-452 SAYISRHN
+452 GNYWRSRH
-460 YYDNDNDYSA
+460 YKESYDDP
-470 HARGRLKMWF
+470 ARKKLKRQF
-480 DEENEGNDG
+480 KEENEENDR
-489 IDDERSR
+489 ISDDRSR
-496 RINQCI
+496 YINQCI
-502 TRISQLEFDKQTDF
+502 TGISQLEYDKRTDF

-526 AYRKANERGEAAN
+526 AYRKANERSEVIN
-539 YNDHFYLSNDEDS
+539 YRDLDIGKGV
-552 TEVKGFNVTYEKP
+552 TEVKGFNVTYYKSHSQGE
-565 YWRGLLSLDGREQ
+565 LCLDGHE
-578 KVNRWNDT
+578 KGVEGCPYML
-586 VALDTIRVE
+586 LDEIHTE

-601 LGPVSTK
+601 LGAISTE
-608 IANLSNPD
+608 IANFPNPD

-642 RQLVK
+642 RQLAK

-653 LAPGSQDTKDRS
+653 PAPGSQDTKEHS

>member
-13 NDQERADQSDAPWLA
+13 NDQGQANQSDAPWLA

-48 KHDIASDP
+48 KRDIASDP
-56 DNEILDR
+56 DNETLDR

-101 AMSLAISEHDAET
+101 AMGLAISEYDAEAE
-114 KSQRQWRDWVQKKQA
+114 SQRQWRDWVQKKQA
-129 ASERLRQE
+129 VSERLRREE

-149 DMVEAMDVMRQ
+149 DMVEAMDVMRR

-250 FNDPSIWSEH
+250 FDDPSIWSEH

-502 TRISQLEFDKQTDF
+502 TRISQLEFDKRTDF

-526 AYRKANERGEAAN
+526 AYRKANERGEVIN
-539 YNDHFYLSNDEDS
+539 YRDLDIGKGV
-552 TEVKGFNVTYEKP
+552 TEVKGFDVTYIKSHFHG
-565 YWRGLLSLDGREQ
+565 GLCLDGGEVDGKRCPFLSLDRIDA
-578 KVNRWNDT
+578 RF
-586 VALDTIRVE
+586 I
-595 FTLPSN
+595 LPSN
-601 LGPVSTK
+601 TAAISTE
-608 IANLSNPD
+608 IANFPNPD

-642 RQLVK
+642 RQLAK

-653 LAPGSQDTKDRS
+653 SAPDPQDTKEHD
-665 ESGDS
+665 ESGDG

>member
-1 MKIEKNGNANQT
+1 MKIEKNGNTNQT
-13 NDQERADQSDAPWLA
+13 NDQEQANQSDAPWLA

-48 KHDIASDP
+48 KRDIASDP
-56 DNEILDR
+56 DNETLDR

-75 LRKVGRVALDVMRIH
+75 LRKVGRAALDVMRIH

-101 AMSLAISEHDAET
+101 AMSLAIGEHDAET

-129 ASERLRQE
+129 VSERLRQE

-202 GVIDYDGA
+202 RVIDYDGA
-210 QIPIYYLKGIPF
+210 QIPIYHLKGIPF

-230 YRRLDWQDEGH
+230 FRRYAWMNKKYITG
-241 IGVGTSKAL
+241 GGTSKAL
-250 FNDPSIWSEH
+250 FDDPSIWSKRKED
-260 EENALADKSYAYD
+260 ALTDKSSG
-273 VYNTKGNLISTS
+273 YNARGNLVSVS
-285 YINSESNID
+285 YINSENNINNAD
-294 AACKGELRYGFD
+294 KGKLRYGFD
-306 KVVGGS
+306 KIPGGS
-312 FLDFWSCDGGAPNY
+312 FLAFNDRDGGTPNY
-326 KDSSSIDSSVRRI
+326 IGENGTNNVARG
-339 NYNKV
+339 
-344 LDELNSPGSNWGGYN
+344 LNYN
-359 EVLLKRYSD
+359 EVLNKLNNISYVDGHNEALLKRYSD

-420 DSLGRDADYV
+420 ESLGRDADYA

-435 NDLIHMI
+435 NDLIHMV
-442 DYSHNRTLHR
+442 DYSYNRDKH
-452 SAYISRHN
+452 
-460 YYDNDNDYSA
+460 NDNYWYRRRYEDNYN
-470 HARGRLKMWF
+470 ARWESKSRLKKEN
-480 DEENEGNDG
+480 EENDR
-489 IDDERSR
+489 ISDDRSR
-496 RINQCI
+496 YINQCI
-502 TRISQLEFDKQTDF
+502 TRISQLEYDKRTDF

-526 AYRKANERGEAAN
+526 AYRKANERGEVIN
-539 YNDHFYLSNDEDS
+539 YRDLDIGEGV
-552 TEVKGFNVTYEKP
+552 TEVKGFDVTYIKSHFHG
-565 YWRGLLSLDGREQ
+565 GLCLDGGEVDGKRCPFLPFDRIDAQ
-578 KVNRWNDT
+578 F
-586 VALDTIRVE
+586 I
-595 FTLPSN
+595 LPSN
-601 LGPVSTK
+601 TAAISTS

-616 NPDENDPTFV
+616 NPDENDPTFK

-633 ECYEVAKQN
+633 ECYEAAKQN
-642 RQLVK
+642 RQLAK

-653 LAPGSQDTKDRS
+653 LAPGSQDTKEYD

>member
-13 NDQERADQSDAPWLA
+13 NDQERANQSDAPWLA

-56 DNEILDR
+56 DNETLDR

-75 LRKVGRVALDVMRIH
+75 LRKVGRVTLDVMRIH

-114 KSQRQWRDWVQKKQA
+114 KSQGQWRDWVQKKQA

-169 RNQEIIEREINSRLL
+169 RNQEIIEREINSHLL

-202 GVIDYDGA
+202 GVIGYDGV
-210 QIPIYYLKGIPF
+210 QIPIYHLEGIPF

-230 YRRLDWQDEGH
+230 FRRPSWQNEGH

-250 FNDPSIWSEH
+250 FNNPSIWSKH
-260 EENALADKSYAYD
+260 EEDALADKSYAYD
-273 VYNTKGNLISTS
+273 DYNTRGNLISVS

-294 AACKGELRYGFD
+294 AAYKGELRYGFS
-306 KVVGGS
+306 KTPSGS
-312 FLDFWSCDGGAPNY
+312 FLNFQIGDGGTPNY
-326 KDSSSIDSSVRRI
+326 MDSDEIDNSVRRI
-339 NYNKV
+339 NYNEV
-344 LDELNSPGSNWGGYN
+344 LDGLNYPRPGWGGYN

-435 NDLIHMI
+435 NDLIHMV
-442 DYSHNRTLHR
+442 DYSHNWDKHKDN
-452 SAYISRHN
+452 YWHSRH
-460 YYDNDNDYSA
+460 YEESYDDPD
-470 HARGRLKMWF
+470 RKKLKRQF
-480 DEENEGNDG
+480 KEENEENDR
-489 IDDERSR
+489 ISDDRSR
-496 RINQCI
+496 YINQCI
-502 TRISQLEFDKQTDF
+502 TGISQLEYDKRTDF

-526 AYRKANERGEAAN
+526 VYRKANERGEVINYRDLDIGKDAA
-539 YNDHFYLSNDEDS
+539 
-552 TEVKGFNVTYEKP
+552 EVKGFDVTYIKSHFQGEL
-565 YWRGLLSLDGREQ
+565 YLDGHE
-578 KVNRWNDT
+578 KG
-586 VALDTIRVE
+586 VE
-595 FTLPSN
+595 GCPFSPFDRIDAEFILPSN
-601 LGPVSTK
+601 LGAITTQ
-608 IANLSNPD
+608 IANFPNPD
-616 NPDENDPTFV
+616 DSDENDPTFG
-626 KLAKAFF
+626 KLAKAFS

-642 RQLVK
+642 RQLAK

-653 LAPGSQDTKDRS
+653 PALGSQDTKEHD
-665 ESGDS
+665 ELGDS

>member
-56 DNEILDR
+56 DNETLDR

-101 AMSLAISEHDAET
+101 AMGLAISEYDAEAE
-114 KSQRQWRDWVQKKQA
+114 SQRQWRDWVQKKQA
-129 ASERLRQE
+129 VSERLQQEE

-149 DMVEAMDVMRQ
+149 DMVEAMDVMRR

-202 GVIDYDGA
+202 GVIDYDGT
-210 QIPIYYLKGIPF
+210 QIPIYHLKGIPF

-230 YRRLDWQDEGH
+230 FRRYAWMNKKH
-241 IGVGTSKAL
+241 ITGGGTSKAL
-250 FNDPSIWSEH
+250 FDDPSIWSKH
-260 EENALADKSYAYD
+260 EEDALTDKSSG
-273 VYNTKGNLISTS
+273 YNARGNLVSVS
-285 YINSESNID
+285 YINSENNINNAD
-294 AACKGELRYGFD
+294 KGKLRYGFD
-306 KVVGGS
+306 KIPGGS
-312 FLDFWSCDGGAPNY
+312 FLAFNDRDGGTPNY
-326 KDSSSIDSSVRRI
+326 IGENGTNNVARGL
-339 NYNKV
+339 NYNEV
-344 LDELNSPGSNWGGYN
+344 LNKLNNISYVDGYN
-359 EVLLKRYSD
+359 EMLLKRYSD

-420 DSLGRDADYV
+420 KSLGQDADYM

-435 NDLIHMI
+435 DSLIHMI
-442 DYSHNRTLHR
+442 DYSYNRRFHR
-452 SAYISRHN
+452 LAYSNRRN
-460 YYDNDNDYSA
+460 YKDYYVD
-470 HARGRLKMWF
+470 HTRERLKSWSGG
-480 DEENEGNDG
+480 ENEGSDS
-489 IDDERSR
+489 ISDRRSR
-496 RINQCI
+496 YINQCI
-502 TRISQLEFDKQTDF
+502 TRISQLEFDKRTDF

-526 AYRKANERGEAAN
+526 AYRKANERGEAIN
-539 YNDHFYLSNDEDS
+539 YFDHFYLSNDEDS
-552 TEVKGFNVTYEKP
+552 TEVKGFNVIYKKS
-565 YWRGLLSLDGREQ
+565 YWRGHLSLDGQEQ
-578 KVNRWNDT
+578 KVNRWNT
-586 VALDTIRVE
+586 NGMSLDTIRVE

-601 LGPVSTK
+601 LGPVSTE
-608 IANLSNPD
+608 IANFPNPD
-616 NPDENDPTFV
+616 NPNENDPTFG

-642 RQLVK
+642 RQLAK
-647 PESDTE
+647 PESDIE
-653 LAPGSQDTKDRS
+653 PALSPQDTKEHD

>member
-13 NDQERADQSDAPWLA
+13 NDQGQANQSDAPWLA

-48 KHDIASDP
+48 KHNIASDP
-56 DNEILDR
+56 DNETLDR
-63 YQQERDFRKPST
+63 YQQERDSRKPST
-75 LRKVGRVALDVMRIH
+75 LRKVGRMALDVMRIH

-129 ASERLRQE
+129 MSERLRQ

-210 QIPIYYLKGIPF
+210 QIPIYHLKGIPF

-230 YRRLDWQDEGH
+230 FRRYAWMNKKYITG
-241 IGVGTSKAL
+241 GGTSKAL
-250 FNDPSIWSEH
+250 FDDPSIWSKH
-260 EENALADKSYAYD
+260 EEDALTDKSSG
-273 VYNTKGNLISTS
+273 YNARGNLVSVS
-285 YINSESNID
+285 YINSENNINNAD
-294 AACKGELRYGFD
+294 KGKLRYGFD
-306 KVVGGS
+306 KIPGGS
-312 FLDFWSCDGGAPNY
+312 FLAFNDRDGGTPNY
-326 KDSSSIDSSVRRI
+326 IGENGTNNVARG
-339 NYNKV
+339 
-344 LDELNSPGSNWGGYN
+344 LNYN
-359 EVLLKRYSD
+359 EVLNKLNNISYVDGHNEALLKRYSD

-420 DSLGRDADYV
+420 ESLGRDADYL

-435 NDLIHMI
+435 NDLIHMV
-442 DYSHNRTLHR
+442 DYSYNRDKHNNNYR
-452 SAYISRHN
+452 YSRH
-460 YYDNDNDYSA
+460 YEESYNDP
-470 HARGRLKMWF
+470 ARKKLKRQF
-480 DEENEGNDG
+480 KEENEENDR
-489 IDDERSR
+489 ISDDRSR
-496 RINQCI
+496 YINQCI
-502 TRISQLEFDKQTDF
+502 TRISQLEYDKRTDF

-526 AYRKANERGEAAN
+526 AYRKANERGEVIN
-539 YNDHFYLSNDEDS
+539 YRDLDIGKGV
-552 TEVKGFNVTYEKP
+552 TEVKGFDVTYIKSHFHG
-565 YWRGLLSLDGREQ
+565 GLCLDGGEVDGKRCPFLSLDRIDA
-578 KVNRWNDT
+578 RF
-586 VALDTIRVE
+586 I
-595 FTLPSN
+595 LPSN
-601 LGPVSTK
+601 TAAISTE
-608 IANLSNPD
+608 IANFPNPD

-642 RQLVK
+642 RQLAK
-647 PESDTE
+647 PESDAE
-653 LAPGSQDTKDRS
+653 PAPGSQDTKERN

>member
-1 MKIEKNGNANQT
+1 MKIEKNGNTNQT
-13 NDQERADQSDAPWLA
+13 NDQEQANQSDAPWLA

-35 AYQED
+35 TYQED

-48 KHDIASDP
+48 KRDIASDS
-56 DNEILDR
+56 DDETLDR

-75 LRKVGRVALDVMRIH
+75 LRKVGRVVLDVMRIH

-114 KSQRQWRDWVQKKQA
+114 KSQGQWRDWVQKKQA
-129 ASERLRQE
+129 ASERLQRE
-137 EEDRKEAEALER
+137 EENRKEAEVLER
-149 DMVEAMDVMRQ
+149 DMVEAVDIMCQ

-169 RNQEIIEREINSRLL
+169 RNQEIIEREINSHLL

-202 GVIDYDGA
+202 GVIDYDGV
-210 QIPIYYLKGIPF
+210 QIPIYHLEGIPF

-230 YRRLDWQDEGH
+230 FRRPSWQNEGH

-250 FNDPSIWSEH
+250 FNNPSIWSKH
-260 EENALADKSYAYD
+260 EEDALADKSYAYD
-273 VYNTKGNLISTS
+273 DYNTRGNLISVS

-294 AACKGELRYGFD
+294 AAYKGELRYGFS
-306 KVVGGS
+306 KTPSGS
-312 FLDFWSCDGGAPNY
+312 FLNFQIGDGGTPNY
-326 KDSSSIDSSVRRI
+326 MDSDEIDNSVRRI
-339 NYNKV
+339 NYNEV
-344 LDELNSPGSNWGGYN
+344 LDGLNYPRPGWGGYN

-435 NDLIHMI
+435 NDLIHMV
-442 DYSHNRTLHR
+442 DYSHNWGKHNDN
-452 SAYISRHN
+452 YWHSRH
-460 YYDNDNDYSA
+460 YKESYDDPT
-470 HARGRLKMWF
+470 RKELKRQF
-480 DEENEGNDG
+480 KEENEKNDK
-489 IDDERSR
+489 ISDDRSR
-496 RINQCI
+496 YINQCI
-502 TRISQLEFDKQTDF
+502 TGISQLEYDKRTDF

-526 AYRKANERGEAAN
+526 AYRKANERGEVIN
-539 YNDHFYLSNDEDS
+539 YRDLDIGKGV
-552 TEVKGFNVTYEKP
+552 TEVKGFNVTYYKSHSQGE
-565 YWRGLLSLDGREQ
+565 LCLDGHEEG
-578 KVNRWNDT
+578 VEGCPYML
-586 VALDTIRVE
+586 LDEIHTE

-601 LGPVSTK
+601 LGAISTE
-608 IANLSNPD
+608 IANFPNPD
-616 NPDENDPTFV
+616 NPDENDPTFG

-633 ECYEVAKQN
+633 ECYEAAEQN
-642 RQLVK
+642 RQLAK

-653 LAPGSQDTKDRS
+653 PAPGSQDTKDRS

>member
-13 NDQERADQSDAPWLA
+13 NDQEQVNQSDAPWLA

-35 AYQED
+35 AYRED

-48 KHDIASDP
+48 KRDIASDQ
-56 DNEILDR
+56 DNETLDR

-149 DMVEAMDVMRQ
+149 DMVEAMDVMRR

-230 YRRLDWQDEGH
+230 FRRRSWESWPESALS
-241 IGVGTSKAL
+241 IGGGTSKKL
-250 FNDPSIWSEH
+250 FNDPSIWNRREDDASV
-260 EENALADKSYAYD
+260 ARSYLHDA
-273 VYNTKGNLISTS
+273 KGNLICAS
-285 YINSESNID
+285 YISSENNID
-294 AACKGELRYGFD
+294 MAYKGELRYGFD
-306 KVVGGS
+306 KIPGGS
-312 FLDFWSCDGGAPNY
+312 LLGFALSDAGSTNHWDEDTINDA
-326 KDSSSIDSSVRRI
+326 IREL

-344 LDELNSPGSNWGGYN
+344 LNKLNKIDDSSGYN
-359 EVLLKRYSD
+359 EVVMKRYSD
-368 TGLPLLPSYI
+368 TGSPLLPSYI
-378 ITESGEIA
+378 ITESGKIV

-403 NREIYD
+403 SRELYD
-409 KKYEDHIEKLI
+409 KKYEDHIEKLVN
-420 DSLGRDADYV
+420 SLDRDADYV
-430 EVARV
+430 EVARI
-435 NDLIHMI
+435 DSLIHLI
-442 DYSHNRTLHR
+442 DYSYNRKLHL
-452 SAYISRHN
+452 SN
-460 YYDNDNDYSA
+460 YYAKRNGFQYSYEA
-470 HARGRLKMWF
+470 AGDGKTERRLRSHF
-480 DEENEGNDG
+480 DEEDKESDS
-489 IDDERSR
+489 ISDERSR
-496 RINQCI
+496 FINQCI
-502 TRISQLEFDKQTDF
+502 ARVGQLEYDKRIDF
-516 IVSKI
+516 IVDKI

-526 AYRKANERGEAAN
+526 AYRKANNRGE
-539 YNDHFYLSNDEDS
+539 YLDYGHSGADVDVAE
-552 TEVKGFNVTYEKP
+552 
-565 YWRGLLSLDGREQ
+565 GLEFLASYHKACSRSEIYLDGEESAGSM
-578 KVNRWNDT
+578 DESF
-586 VALDTIRVE
+586 DTIYVE
-595 FTLPSN
+595 FVLPSDAI
-601 LGPVSTK
+601 K
-608 IANLSNPD
+608 ICTRIVNFSDSN
-616 NPDENDPTFV
+616 NNDENDPTFGKV
-626 KLAKAFF
+626 ASAFF
-633 ECYEVAKQN
+633 GCYEMAKKN
-642 RQLVK
+642 RRLIESDAK
-647 PESDTE
+647 PETDLQSD
-653 LAPGSQDTKDRS
+653 
-665 ESGDS
+665 

>member
-1 MKIEKNGNANQT
+1 
-13 NDQERADQSDAPWLA
+13 
-28 WLNIALD
+28 
-35 AYQED
+35 
-40 ERSRVDRL
+40 
-48 KHDIASDP
+48 
-56 DNEILDR
+56 
-63 YQQERDFRKPST
+63 
-75 LRKVGRVALDVMRIH
+75 MRIH

-129 ASERLRQE
+129 ASERLPQE

-230 YRRLDWQDEGH
+230 FRRYAWMNKKYITG
-241 IGVGTSKAL
+241 GGTSKAL
-250 FNDPSIWSEH
+250 FDDPSIWSKH
-260 EENALADKSYAYD
+260 EEDALTDKSSG
-273 VYNTKGNLISTS
+273 YNARGNLVSVS
-285 YINSESNID
+285 YINSENNINNVD
-294 AACKGELRYGFD
+294 KGKLRYGFD
-306 KVVGGS
+306 KIPGGS
-312 FLDFWSCDGGAPNY
+312 FLAFNDRDGGTPNY
-326 KDSSSIDSSVRRI
+326 IGENGTNNVARG
-339 NYNKV
+339 
-344 LDELNSPGSNWGGYN
+344 LNYN
-359 EVLLKRYSD
+359 EVLNKLNNISYVDGHNEALLKRYSD

-420 DSLGRDADYV
+420 ESLGRDADYA

-435 NDLIHMI
+435 NDLIHMV
-442 DYSHNRTLHR
+442 DYSYNRDKHNNN
-452 SAYISRHN
+452 YWYSRH
-460 YYDNDNDYSA
+460 YEESYNDP
-470 HARGRLKMWF
+470 ARKKLKRQF
-480 DEENEGNDG
+480 KEENEENDR
-489 IDDERSR
+489 ISDDRSR
-496 RINQCI
+496 YINQCI
-502 TRISQLEFDKQTDF
+502 TRISQLEYDKRTDF

-526 AYRKANERGEAAN
+526 AYRKANERGEVIN
-539 YNDHFYLSNDEDS
+539 YRDLDIGKGV
-552 TEVKGFNVTYEKP
+552 TEVKGFDVTYIKSHFHG
-565 YWRGLLSLDGREQ
+565 GLCLDGGEVDGKRCPFLSLDRIDA
-578 KVNRWNDT
+578 RF
-586 VALDTIRVE
+586 I
-595 FTLPSN
+595 LPSN
-601 LGPVSTK
+601 TAAISTE
-608 IANLSNPD
+608 IANFPNPD

-642 RQLVK
+642 RQLAK
-647 PESDTE
+647 PESDAE
-653 LAPGSQDTKDRS
+653 PAPGSQDTKERN

>member
-1 MKIEKNGNANQT
+1 MKIEKNGNANQI
-13 NDQERADQSDAPWLA
+13 NDQEQVNQSDAPWLA

-56 DNEILDR
+56 DDEILDR

-169 RNQEIIEREINSRLL
+169 RNQEIIEREINSHLL
-184 TVDKL
+184 TVGKL

-210 QIPIYYLKGIPF
+210 QIHIYYLKGIPF

-230 YRRLDWQDEGH
+230 FRRYAWMNKKYITG
-241 IGVGTSKAL
+241 GGTSKAL
-250 FNDPSIWSEH
+250 FDDPSIWSKH
-260 EENALADKSYAYD
+260 EEDALTDKSSG
-273 VYNTKGNLISTS
+273 YNARGNLVSVS
-285 YINSESNID
+285 YINSENNINNAD
-294 AACKGELRYGFD
+294 KGKLRYGFD
-306 KVVGGS
+306 KIPGGS
-312 FLDFWSCDGGAPNY
+312 FLAFNDRDGGTPNY
-326 KDSSSIDSSVRRI
+326 IGENGTNNVARG
-339 NYNKV
+339 
-344 LDELNSPGSNWGGYN
+344 LNYN
-359 EVLLKRYSD
+359 EVLNKLNNISYVDGHNEALLKRYSD

-420 DSLGRDADYV
+420 ESLGRDADYA

-435 NDLIHMI
+435 NDLIHMV
-442 DYSHNRTLHR
+442 DYSYNRDRHNNN
-452 SAYISRHN
+452 YWYSRH
-460 YYDNDNDYSA
+460 YEERYNDP
-470 HARGRLKMWF
+470 ARKELKRQF
-480 DEENEGNDG
+480 KEENEENDR
-489 IDDERSR
+489 ISDDRSR
-496 RINQCI
+496 YINQCI
-502 TRISQLEFDKQTDF
+502 TRISQLEYDKRTDF

-526 AYRKANERGEAAN
+526 AYRKANERGEVIN
-539 YNDHFYLSNDEDS
+539 YRDLDIGKGV
-552 TEVKGFNVTYEKP
+552 TEVKGFDVTYIKSHFHG
-565 YWRGLLSLDGREQ
+565 GLCLDGGEVDGKRCPFLSLDRI
-578 KVNRWNDT
+578 DT
-586 VALDTIRVE
+586 RFI
-595 FTLPSN
+595 LPSN
-601 LGPVSTK
+601 TAAISTE
-608 IANLSNPD
+608 IANFPNPD

-642 RQLVK
+642 RQLAK
-647 PESDTE
+647 PESDAE
-653 LAPGSQDTKDRS
+653 PAPGSQDTKERN

>member
-1 MKIEKNGNANQT
+1 MKIEKNGNANQA
-13 NDQERADQSDAPWLA
+13 NDQERANQSDAPWLA

-48 KHDIASDP
+48 KHNIASDP
-56 DNEILDR
+56 DNETLDR
-63 YQQERDFRKPST
+63 YQQERDSRKPST
-75 LRKVGRVALDVMRIH
+75 LRKVGRMALDVMRIH

-114 KSQRQWRDWVQKKQA
+114 KSQRQWRDWAQKKQA
-129 ASERLRQE
+129 MSERLRQE
-137 EEDRKEAEALER
+137 EEDRKEAEALKR

-210 QIPIYYLKGIPF
+210 QIPIYHLKGIPF

-230 YRRLDWQDEGH
+230 FRRYAWMNKKYITG
-241 IGVGTSKAL
+241 GGTSKAL
-250 FNDPSIWSEH
+250 FDDPSIWSKH
-260 EENALADKSYAYD
+260 EEDALTDKSSG
-273 VYNTKGNLISTS
+273 YNARGNLVSVS
-285 YINSESNID
+285 YINSENNINNAD
-294 AACKGELRYGFD
+294 KGKLRYGFD
-306 KVVGGS
+306 KIPGGS
-312 FLDFWSCDGGAPNY
+312 FLAFNDRDGGTPNY
-326 KDSSSIDSSVRRI
+326 IGENGTNNVARG
-339 NYNKV
+339 
-344 LDELNSPGSNWGGYN
+344 LNYN
-359 EVLLKRYSD
+359 EVLNKLNNISYVDGHNEALLKRYSD

-420 DSLGRDADYV
+420 ESLGRDADYA

-435 NDLIHMI
+435 NDLIHMV
-442 DYSHNRTLHR
+442 DYSYNRDKHNNN
-452 SAYISRHN
+452 YWYSRH
-460 YYDNDNDYSA
+460 YEESYNDP
-470 HARGRLKMWF
+470 ARKKLKRQF
-480 DEENEGNDG
+480 KEENEENDR
-489 IDDERSR
+489 ISDDRSR
-496 RINQCI
+496 YINQCI
-502 TRISQLEFDKQTDF
+502 TRISQLEYDKRTDF

-526 AYRKANERGEAAN
+526 AYRKANERGEVIN
-539 YNDHFYLSNDEDS
+539 YRDLDIGKGV
-552 TEVKGFNVTYEKP
+552 TEVKGFDVTYIKSHFHG
-565 YWRGLLSLDGREQ
+565 GLCLDGGEVDGKRCPFLSLDRIDA
-578 KVNRWNDT
+578 RF
-586 VALDTIRVE
+586 I
-595 FTLPSN
+595 LPSN
-601 LGPVSTK
+601 TAAISTE
-608 IANLSNPD
+608 IANFLNPD

-642 RQLVK
+642 RQLAK
-647 PESDTE
+647 PESDAE
-653 LAPGSQDTKDRS
+653 SAPGSQDTKERN

>member
-13 NDQERADQSDAPWLA
+13 NDQEWADQSDAPWLA

-48 KHDIASDP
+48 KRDIASDP
-56 DNEILDR
+56 DNETLDR
-63 YQQERDFRKPST
+63 YQQERDSRNPST

-202 GVIDYDGA
+202 GVIDHDGA
-210 QIPIYYLKGIPF
+210 QIPIYHLRGIPF

-230 YRRLDWQDEGH
+230 FRRPSWQNEGH

-250 FNDPSIWSEH
+250 FNDPSIWSKH
-260 EENALADKSYAYD
+260 EEDALADKSYNYD
-273 VYNTKGNLISTS
+273 VYNTRGNLISAS

-294 AACKGELRYGFD
+294 AAYKGKLRYGFG

-312 FLDFWSCDGGAPNY
+312 FLDFRIGDGGTLNY
-326 KDSSSIDSSVRRI
+326 KDSSSIDSSVRGI
-339 NYNKV
+339 DYNEV
-344 LDELNSPGSNWGGYN
+344 LDGLNRPRPGRGGYN

-396 NIPIVDI
+396 NIPIIDI

-435 NDLIHMI
+435 NDLIHMV
-442 DYSHNRTLHR
+442 DYSYNWDKH
-452 SAYISRHN
+452 
-460 YYDNDNDYSA
+460 NDNYWHSRRYYEESYNDP
-470 HARGRLKMWF
+470 ARKKLKRQF
-480 DEENEGNDG
+480 KEENEENDR
-489 IDDERSR
+489 ISDDRSR
-496 RINQCI
+496 YINQCI
-502 TRISQLEFDKQTDF
+502 TRISQLEYDKRTDF

-526 AYRKANERGEAAN
+526 AYRKANERGEAIN
-539 YNDHFYLSNDEDS
+539 YFDHFYVGNGGDLA
-552 TEVKGFNVTYEKP
+552 EVRGFNVTYEKS
-565 YWRGLLSLDGREQ
+565 YSQGQLCLDGGEMDDEGCPILHFD
-578 KVNRWNDT
+578 KICT
-586 VALDTIRVE
+586 KFI
-595 FTLPSN
+595 LPSN
-601 LGPVSTK
+601 TAAIITEITNFP
-608 IANLSNPD
+608 NPD
-616 NPDENDPTFV
+616 NPDENDPTFD

-633 ECYEVAKQN
+633 ECYETAKQN
-642 RQLVK
+642 RQLAK

-653 LAPGSQDTKDRS
+653 SAPDPQDTKEHD
-665 ESGDS
+665 ESGDG

>member
-13 NDQERADQSDAPWLA
+13 NDQEQVNQSDAPWLA

-56 DNEILDR
+56 DDEILDR

-114 KSQRQWRDWVQKKQA
+114 KSQGQWRDWVQKKQA
-129 ASERLRQE
+129 VSERLRQEE

-149 DMVEAMDVMRQ
+149 DMVEVMDAMRQ

-202 GVIDYDGA
+202 GVIDYDGS

-230 YRRLDWQDEGH
+230 FRRPSWWDKKH

-250 FNDPSIWSEH
+250 FDDPSIWSKH
-260 EENALADKSYAYD
+260 EEDALADKSYSYD
-273 VYNTKGNLISTS
+273 VYNTRGNLISAS

-294 AACKGELRYGFD
+294 AAYKGKLRYGFG

-312 FLDFWSCDGGAPNY
+312 FLDFRIGDGGTPNY
-326 KDSSSIDSSVRRI
+326 KDSSSIDSSVRDT
-339 NYNKV
+339 NYNKI
-344 LDELNSPGSNWGGYN
+344 LDELDRPCPGWGGYN

-396 NIPIVDI
+396 NIPIIDI

-420 DSLGRDADYV
+420 ESLEQGADYA

-435 NDLIHMI
+435 NDLIHMV
-442 DYSHNRTLHR
+442 DYSYNWDKH
-452 SAYISRHN
+452 
-460 YYDNDNDYSA
+460 NDNYWYRRRYEDNYDDP
-470 HARGRLKMWF
+470 ARWTLKSRLK
-480 DEENEGNDG
+480 EENEENDR
-489 IDDERSR
+489 INDDRSR
-496 RINQCI
+496 YINQCI
-502 TRISQLEFDKQTDF
+502 TRISQLEYDKRTDF

-526 AYRKANERGEAAN
+526 VYRKANERGESIN
-539 YNDHFYLSNDEDS
+539 YFDYFDHFCVGNGGDLA
-552 TEVKGFNVTYEKP
+552 EVRGFYVTYEKS
-565 YWRGLLSLDGREQ
+565 YSQGRLCLDRGEMDNEGYPILPFDKICTRF
-578 KVNRWNDT
+578 
-586 VALDTIRVE
+586 I
-595 FTLPSN
+595 LPSN
-601 LGPVSTK
+601 TAAIITE
-608 IANLSNPD
+608 IANFPNPD
-616 NPDENDPTFV
+616 NPNENDPTFG
-626 KLAKAFF
+626 KLAKAFS

-642 RQLVK
+642 RQLAK

-653 LAPGSQDTKDRS
+653 PVLGSQDTKEHD

>member
-1 MKIEKNGNANQT
+1 MKIEKNGNANQA
-13 NDQERADQSDAPWLA
+13 NDQERANQSDAPWLA

-48 KHDIASDP
+48 KHNIASDP
-56 DNEILDR
+56 DNETLDR

-75 LRKVGRVALDVMRIH
+75 LRKVGRMALDVMRIH

-129 ASERLRQE
+129 MSERLRQ

-210 QIPIYYLKGIPF
+210 QIPIYHLKGIPF

-230 YRRLDWQDEGH
+230 FRRYAWMNKKYITG
-241 IGVGTSKAL
+241 GGTSKAL
-250 FNDPSIWSEH
+250 FDDPSIWSKH
-260 EENALADKSYAYD
+260 EEDALTDKSSG
-273 VYNTKGNLISTS
+273 YNARGNLVSVS
-285 YINSESNID
+285 YINSENNINNAD
-294 AACKGELRYGFD
+294 KGKLRYGFD
-306 KVVGGS
+306 KIPGGS
-312 FLDFWSCDGGAPNY
+312 FLAFNDRDGGTPNY
-326 KDSSSIDSSVRRI
+326 IGENGTNNVARG
-339 NYNKV
+339 
-344 LDELNSPGSNWGGYN
+344 LNYN
-359 EVLLKRYSD
+359 EVLNKLNNISYVDGHNEALLKRYSD

-420 DSLGRDADYV
+420 ESLGRDADYA

-435 NDLIHMI
+435 NDLIHMV
-442 DYSHNRTLHR
+442 DYSYNRDKHNNN
-452 SAYISRHN
+452 YWYSRH
-460 YYDNDNDYSA
+460 YEESYNDP
-470 HARGRLKMWF
+470 ARKKLKRQF
-480 DEENEGNDG
+480 KEENEENDR
-489 IDDERSR
+489 ISDDRSR
-496 RINQCI
+496 YINQCI
-502 TRISQLEFDKQTDF
+502 TRISQLEYDKRTDF

-526 AYRKANERGEAAN
+526 AYRKANERGEVIN
-539 YNDHFYLSNDEDS
+539 YRDLDIGKGV
-552 TEVKGFNVTYEKP
+552 TEVKGFDVTYIKSHFHG
-565 YWRGLLSLDGREQ
+565 GLCLDGGEVDGKRCPFLSLDRIDA
-578 KVNRWNDT
+578 RF
-586 VALDTIRVE
+586 I
-595 FTLPSN
+595 LPSN
-601 LGPVSTK
+601 TAAISTE
-608 IANLSNPD
+608 IANFPNPD

-642 RQLVK
+642 RQLAK
-647 PESDTE
+647 PESDAE
-653 LAPGSQDTKDRS
+653 PAPGSQDTKERN

>member
-13 NDQERADQSDAPWLA
+13 NDQEQVNQSDAPWLA

-56 DNEILDR
+56 DDEILDR

-230 YRRLDWQDEGH
+230 FRRYAWMNKKYITG
-241 IGVGTSKAL
+241 GGTSKAL
-250 FNDPSIWSEH
+250 FDDPSIWSKH
-260 EENALADKSYAYD
+260 EEDALTDKSSG
-273 VYNTKGNLISTS
+273 YNARGNLVSVS
-285 YINSESNID
+285 YINSENNINNAD
-294 AACKGELRYGFD
+294 KGKLRYGFD
-306 KVVGGS
+306 KIPGGS
-312 FLDFWSCDGGAPNY
+312 FLAFNDRDGGTPNY
-326 KDSSSIDSSVRRI
+326 IGENGTNNVARG
-339 NYNKV
+339 
-344 LDELNSPGSNWGGYN
+344 LNYN
-359 EVLLKRYSD
+359 EVLNKLNNISYVDGHNEALLKRYSD

-378 ITESGEIA
+378 IIESGEIA

-420 DSLGRDADYV
+420 ESLGRDADYA

-435 NDLIHMI
+435 NDLIHMV
-442 DYSHNRTLHR
+442 DYSYNRDKHNN
-452 SAYISRHN
+452 N
-460 YYDNDNDYSA
+460 YWYRRRYEDNYDDP
-470 HARGRLKMWF
+470 ARWESKSRLK
-480 DEENEGNDG
+480 EENEENDR
-489 IDDERSR
+489 ISDDRSR
-496 RINQCI
+496 YINQCI
-502 TRISQLEFDKQTDF
+502 TRISQLEYDKRTDF

-526 AYRKANERGEAAN
+526 AYRKANERGEVIN
-539 YNDHFYLSNDEDS
+539 YRDLDIGKGV
-552 TEVKGFNVTYEKP
+552 TEVKGFDVTYIKSHFHG
-565 YWRGLLSLDGREQ
+565 GLCLDGGEVDGKRCPFLSLDRI
-578 KVNRWNDT
+578 DT
-586 VALDTIRVE
+586 QFI
-595 FTLPSN
+595 LPSN
-601 LGPVSTK
+601 TAAIITE
-608 IANLSNPD
+608 IANFPNPD
-616 NPDENDPTFV
+616 NPDENDPTFG
-626 KLAKAFF
+626 KLAKAFS

-642 RQLVK
+642 RQLAK

-653 LAPGSQDTKDRS
+653 PALGSQDTKEHD